1 MKWISGVIAIIG
13 LYFLSCKNSPDI
25 TQSTSPEA
33 VGPSQAVDSMKTV
46 AMGTNTA
53 GTGNKSKTDT
63 VPKIVNPV
71 VDTFPKKNPNP

>member
-1 MKWISGVIAIIG
+1 MIG
-13 LYFLSCKNSPDI
+13 LYFSSCRNNPNVTEGS
-25 TQSTSPEA
+25 SPEA
-33 VGPSQAVDSMKTV
+33 VGPSQPVDSMKAV

-53 GTGNKSKTDT
+53 GTGTTNKTDT